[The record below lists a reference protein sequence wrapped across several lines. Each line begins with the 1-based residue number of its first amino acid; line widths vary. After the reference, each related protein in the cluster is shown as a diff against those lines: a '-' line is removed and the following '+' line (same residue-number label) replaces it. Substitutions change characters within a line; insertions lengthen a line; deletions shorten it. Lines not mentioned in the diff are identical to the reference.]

1 MSERSIALLRSQL
14 AKRETYDVLETEDVI
29 DYITKRDEAW
39 ARYAEARADYADETM
54 CGDPR
59 RVTTERNAARDAL
72 IAMGVDP
79 ELLG

>member
-1 MSERSIALLRSQL
+1 MNEKANEVSRSALEQNLCDNVVDAVAALIA
-14 AKRETYDVLETEDVI
+14 
-29 DYITKRDEAW
+29 KRDEAW
-39 ARYAEARADYADETM
+39 SRYAEARADYADETM